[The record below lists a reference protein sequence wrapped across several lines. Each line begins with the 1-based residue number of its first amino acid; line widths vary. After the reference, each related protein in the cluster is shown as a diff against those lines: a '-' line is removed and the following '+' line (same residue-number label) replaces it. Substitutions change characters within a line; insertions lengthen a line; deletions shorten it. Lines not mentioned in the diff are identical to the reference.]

1 MLKDGKG
8 FTMAETLMAFSIWS
22 MISLILLPGSV
33 YLKKERE
40 ENKVHHEALVLL
52 KEHIESL
59 NFENLE
65 KENVNLFIK
74 DQEFKITWSKEEDID
89 QACINWESHDAAKE
103 ECMYSFRE

>member
-1 MLKDGKG
+1 MLKDSKG

-22 MISLILLPGSV
+22 MISLILLPASV

-40 ENKVHHEALVLL
+40 ESKVHHEALVLL

>member
-8 FTMAETLMAFSIWS
+8 FTMAETLMAFSIWT
-22 MISLILLPGSV
+22 MISLILLPASV

-40 ENKVHHEALVLL
+40 ENKVHHEAMVLL

>member
-22 MISLILLPGSV
+22 MISLILLPASV

-40 ENKVHHEALVLL
+40 ENKVHQ
-52 KEHIESL
+52 HIESL